1 MTATVTS
8 DTVRVDH
15 PDGAITLVV
24 RHAEW
29 DAIVTLTPE
38 FVKRARDK
46 RLRVYA

>member
-15 PDGAITLVV
+15 PDGAVTLVV

-29 DAIVTLTPE
+29 DAVVTLSPGL
-38 FVKRARDK
+38 VQHMRDG
-46 RLRVYA
+46 RRWRR